1 MPVLAGHDI
10 SNRAD
15 ELQKKCNQLTVV
27 MDVVARKQQQQQQ
40 QQLQLQTF
48 SSACSIH

>member
-10 SNRAD
+10 SNRTD

-40 QQLQLQTF
+40 QLQLF

>member
-40 QQLQLQTF
+40 QLQLQTF

>member
-10 SNRAD
+10 SNRTD
-15 ELQKKCNQLTVV
+15 ELQEKCNQLTVV
-27 MDVVARKQQQQQQ
+27 TDVVARKQQQV
-40 QQLQLQTF
+40 QLQLF

>member
-10 SNRAD
+10 SNRTD
-15 ELQKKCNQLTVV
+15 KLQKKCNQLTIV
-27 MDVVARKQQQQQQ
+27 MDVVAQQQQQQ
-40 QQLQLQTF
+40 KLQLQLF

>member
-10 SNRAD
+10 SNRTD
-15 ELQKKCNQLTVV
+15 ELEKKCNQLTVV
-27 MDVVARKQQQQQQ
+27 MDVVAEKQQ
-40 QQLQLQTF
+40 QQLQLQLF

>member
-10 SNRAD
+10 SNRTD
-15 ELQKKCNQLTVV
+15 ELQKKCNQLTIV
-27 MDVVARKQQQQQQ
+27 MDVVAQQQQQKL
-40 QQLQLQTF
+40 QLQLF

>member
-10 SNRAD
+10 SNRTD

-27 MDVVARKQQQQQQ
+27 TDVVAEKQH
-40 QQLQLQTF
+40 QQLQLQLF